1 MRPGQPAPRYLERMI
16 HILYE
21 NAAWLPPLTD
31 ALHARGLPHTP
42 HFIDGGHF
50 DVHAEPAAG
59 LYVNRMSP
67 SAHTRGHGDG
77 VVFLREY
84 LSYLDRWGRRTVNGS
99 ASFALEVSK
108 VRQHAALEAAGVLTP
123 RTIAVVGTRTL
134 KAAARTLPLPFITKH
149 NQGGKGIGV
158 QLFRDLEAFDAY
170 VDGPSFEPAFDG
182 VTLLQAYIEPREPYI
197 TRVEIVD
204 GQFLYALRASTEQ
217 GFQLCPADACQ
228 IQDASFCPVGETGK
242 FAVSPVTAE
251 DPLVRAYLSL
261 CRAWSID
268 AVGIE
273 FVEGRDGRRYTYD
286 LNFNTNYNS
295 EVEEAVNVRG
305 MGGWAALCERLL
317 RA

>member
-1 MRPGQPAPRYLERMI
+1 VI

-21 NAAWLPPLTD
+21 NDAWLPPLTD
-31 ALHARGLPHTP
+31 ALSARGLPFTP

-50 DVHAEPAAG
+50 DIHAEPAPG

-67 SAHTRGHGDG
+67 SAHTRDHGDG

-99 ASFALEVSK
+99 AAFTLEISK
-108 VRQHAALEAAGVLTP
+108 VRQHAALEAAGILTP
-123 RTIAVVGTRTL
+123 RTLAVAGTRTL

-170 VDGPSFEPAFDG
+170 VDGPSFEPAFDA
-182 VTLLQAYIEPREPYI
+182 VTLLQAYIEPREPHI

-204 GQFLYALRASTEQ
+204 GRFLYALQASTAD

-228 IQDASFCPVGETGK
+228 LQDASFCPVGESGK
-242 FAVSPVTAE
+242 FAVSPLTAE
-251 DPLVRAYLSL
+251 DPLVQAYLAL
-261 CRAWSID
+261 CRDWRID
-268 AVGIE
+268 AAGIE

-286 LNFNTNYNS
+286 VNFNTNYNS

-305 MGGWAALCERLL
+305 MGAWAALCERLL
-317 RA
+317 QA